1 MRVHSPISFLSM
13 LIIFLSSCV
22 VETTSSPTATETP
35 TIPPPTMTPIPLAAL
50 VNGEPI
56 LLFDY
61 EMELERAK
69 AARGIE
75 FATDAANRELVLRT
89 LIDRCLLAQAARAQ
103 GLTVE
108 ENVLYEK
115 LNALSSEVG
124 DSNMQQWLQENFYS
138 ADTFRSALKEEMLAS
153 KMIQKLIETVPE
165 RAIQAHA
172 RHILVASAEEAEQIL
187 AQLLAGAE
195 FTELAQLFS
204 LDPSTRPAGGDLGWF
219 AQGTLTIPALEEVI
233 FSLQPGQMSDVVASE
248 LGFHV
253 IQLIEL
259 EERLLPREAILA
271 KQEQT
276 VENWLASQW
285 EKSEIQIL
293 TVFE

>member
-1 MRVHSPISFLSM
+1 
-13 LIIFLSSCV
+13 
-22 VETTSSPTATETP
+22 
-35 TIPPPTMTPIPLAAL
+35 MTPIPLAAI

-69 AARGIE
+69 AARGTE
-75 FATDAANRELVLRT
+75 FATDTANRELVLRT

-108 ENVLYEK
+108 ENVLNEK
-115 LNALSSEVG
+115 LNTLSSEVG

-165 RAIQAHA
+165 SALQAHA
-172 RHILVASAEEAEQIL
+172 RHILVASPEEAEQIL
-187 AQLLAGAE
+187 AQLHAGTE
-195 FTELAQLFS
+195 FAELAQLFS

-233 FSLQPGQMSDVVASE
+233 FSLQPGQISDVVASE
-248 LGFHV
+248 LGFHIV
-253 IQLIEL
+253 QLIEL

-285 EKSEIQIL
+285 EKSEIHIL

>member
-1 MRVHSPISFLSM
+1 
-13 LIIFLSSCV
+13 
-22 VETTSSPTATETP
+22 
-35 TIPPPTMTPIPLAAL
+35 MTPIPLAAI

-69 AARGIE
+69 AARGTE
-75 FATDAANRELVLRT
+75 FATDTANRELVLRT

-108 ENVLYEK
+108 ENVLNEK
-115 LNALSSEVG
+115 LNTLSSEVG

-165 RAIQAHA
+165 SALQAHA
-172 RHILVASAEEAEQIL
+172 RHILVASPEEAEQIL
-187 AQLLAGAE
+187 AQLHAGTE
-195 FTELAQLFS
+195 FAELAQLFS

-233 FSLQPGQMSDVVASE
+233 FSLQPGQISDVVASE
-248 LGFHV
+248 LGFHIV
-253 IQLIEL
+253 QLIEL
-259 EERLLPREAILA
+259 EERPLPREAILA